1 MFFLKKI
8 REEISDLRDQ
18 IGGHQQMADMLLIK
32 IQSHET
38 SVKNLLDRSEE
49 HASAIIEIDD
59 KCEGQWSSCKN
70 QRYEMADAM
79 REERAIQIS
88 EISQRIDNLAKMQRA
103 IATWIAVLCATS
115 LFSFLIYFGML

>member
-1 MFFLKKI
+1 
-8 REEISDLRDQ
+8 
-18 IGGHQQMADMLLIK
+18 
-32 IQSHET
+32 
-38 SVKNLLDRSEE
+38 
-49 HASAIIEIDD
+49 
-59 KCEGQWSSCKN
+59 
-70 QRYEMADAM
+70 MADAM